1 MRILKLKGL
10 IAAAFTPFAENGE
23 VNYGMIPKMAIH
35 CLRTVLR
42 EFMSAVPPGK
52 VSPVPWRNGFSS

>member
-23 VNYGMIPKMAIH
+23 VNYGMIPKMADS
-35 CLRTVLR
+35 L
-42 EFMSAVPPGK
+42 SAALK
-52 VSPVPWRNGFSS
+52 DPVRV